1 MSIVPGTALQGP
13 AQAIPPAPAPGSTLP
28 ETLRSVTARP
38 PTTAY
43 AESWHDEP
51 SIFLPEQLGD
61 LETQL
66 PAAIA
71 QATAALSPSQPVEVI
86 EALQALATR
95 RGFDLPDGIALEMD
109 VEVLASWPRDLF
121 VKAFRIVWERF
132 SYRRLPEVA
141 DFYEPIKLAMAERR
155 ERLAKLQSLKLR
167 LETVKMRERL
177 DREARQRHAARRERE
192 LKALRAAAEKAAAQ
206 MGSGAAADKESPQC
220 LVQPNV
226 ETVRLA
232 DDEQS
237 VLGKVGSA
245 MEAGAPPTLD
255 LEARQLRASRS
266 ATEDAVA
273 GQASCSSPKQ
283 TLLPLERSS
292 GYYGA
297 KRVQHSIGF
306 SESSFTSGER
316 FVRPAQVL
324 PFNFLLQRHRRGFFA
339 VTIGDSNG
347 STMSAGACLHQQAAR
362 RRWPV
367 PHDRATELLDD
378 SGRFRFQGMA
388 ESIVGRHEVPAL
400 LALFDEGAG
409 RSSGQGM
416 VVPGPMKAVGTAL
429 PARQFRRPRT
439 PDKENPLVIPCSRST
454 LYLPFP

>member
-1 MSIVPGTALQGP
+1 MSIAPGTALLGP
-13 AQAIPPAPAPGSTLP
+13 VQAIPPAPAPAPAQGSTIP
-28 ETLRSVTARP
+28 EASRSVTARP

-43 AESWHDEP
+43 AKSWHDEP

-132 SYRRLPEVA
+132 AYRRLPEVA

-155 ERLAKLQSLKLR
+155 ERTARLQSLKLR

-192 LKALRAAAEKAAAQ
+192 LETLRAAAKKAASQ
-206 MGSGAAADKESPQC
+206 MDFGTAADKDLPQC
-220 LVQPNV
+220 PVKQTVEAVGPANDERGVSGKV
-226 ETVRLA
+226 ETAVEA
-232 DDEQS
+232 DD
-237 VLGKVGSA
+237 L
-245 MEAGAPPTLD
+245 PTLD
-255 LEARQLRASRS
+255 PEARQLRAIQS

-273 GQASCSSPKQ
+273 GQASCSSPEQ
-283 TLLPLERSS
+283 TLLPQESS
-292 GYYGA
+292 TGYRGV
-297 KRVQHSIGF
+297 KRVRLSIGF
-306 SESSFTSGER
+306 SENSSTSGSR

-324 PFNFLLQRHRRGFFA
+324 PSSFLGQRHGSGFFA
-339 VTIGDSNG
+339 VTLGDGKG
-347 STMSAGACLHQQAAR
+347 SAVPIRACPHRQAAR
-362 RRWPV
+362 RRWPA
-367 PHDRATELLDD
+367 PRAL
-378 SGRFRFQGMA
+378 M
-388 ESIVGRHEVPAL
+388 PCAL
-400 LALFDEGAG
+400 AHLRGVFG
-409 RSSGQGM
+409 
-416 VVPGPMKAVGTAL
+416 
-429 PARQFRRPRT
+429 
-439 PDKENPLVIPCSRST
+439 
-454 LYLPFP
+454 